1 MIPRYPN
8 VASLEASLSAQ
19 GYSIN
24 TSASTSSTIV
34 TNANAKDKTG
44 LKVTLDPVTKI
55 ANPQNKSPRWQK
67 MPRVGKKRS

>member
-8 VASLEASLSAQ
+8 IASLEASLSAQ
-19 GYSIN
+19 GYEI
-24 TSASTSSTIV
+24 ASFTSSTII
-34 TNANAKDKTG
+34 TNANPKDKTG